1 MPTRN
6 TKIKLKIFLIYC
18 IFTIVPSLLISCLL
32 TVQKMEFYENEYKE
46 KAHRS
51 AGLHSKSIDNFIG
64 ETSGRL
70 EMLSTLIKV
79 QQFSFNHIDEVLR
92 ETHKQDDRF
101 SGFYWANPKGDILI
115 SSNSPFSPVN
125 VSDREYFQKAVGTGQ
140 TSISE
145 AHLGRVTGNYIITLA
160 TPITENHKVM
170 GVLLASLNIKTLE
183 ANLSTLL
190 TDEEIIV
197 TDEKGIPIIQAGAL
211 HTNEKYSMSELNLDR
226 LPWTLTA
233 RISYDD
239 EHLRLKAFINYFFI
253 TFIFTNIL
261 LLLIYIF
268 RLKWRAKLEKE
279 QYEFQKMELIG
290 NLAASTAHEIRN
302 PLTGISGLIKL
313 LSEEYHDKKAQNY
326 FEVIQIEIDR
336 INSIVSEL
344 LFLGRPTA
352 YTYKTYNINEI
363 LKEIEPILQSE
374 ANYMNVQLSISYSNN
389 DPHISCVKDHLK
401 QVILNLSKNSL
412 QAMPNGGKLTISI
425 ESDSA
430 SCMIDVKDTGIG
442 IPMEEL
448 EKIFHPFF
456 TKKKDGSGIGLTV
469 CKRILD
475 SYNGSISIESTVN
488 VGTEVKMMIPIV
500 KEDSLKDG

>member
-6 TKIKLKIFLIYC
+6 TKLKLTTFLIYF
-18 IFTIVPSLLISCLL
+18 IFTIVPSLLISFLL

-46 KAHRS
+46 EAHRN
-51 AGLHSKSIDNFIG
+51 AGLHSRSIDNFIG

-70 EMLSTLIKV
+70 EMLATLIKV
-79 QQFSFNHIDEVLR
+79 QQFSFNHIDEVLK
-92 ETHKQDDRF
+92 ETHKQDNRF

-115 SSNSPFSPVN
+115 SSNTPFSPVN
-125 VSDREYFQKAVGTGQ
+125 ISDREYFQKAVEIGK

-145 AHLGRVTGNYIITLA
+145 AHLGRITGNYIITLA
-160 TPITENHKVM
+160 TPVIENHRVI
-170 GVLLASLNIKTLE
+170 GVLLASLNLKTFE

-190 TDEEIIV
+190 NDEEIFIA
-197 TDEKGIPIIQAGAL
+197 DDKGITIMQAGAL
-211 HTNEKYSMSELNLDR
+211 HTNEKYVMKELSLDR

-239 EHLRLKAFINYFFI
+239 KHLRLEAFINYFFI
-253 TFIFTNIL
+253 AFIFTNIL
-261 LLLIYIF
+261 LLLIYNF

-313 LSEEYHDKKAQNY
+313 LGEEYHDKKAQNY
-326 FEVIQIEIDR
+326 FEVIQIEIER

-352 YTYKTYNINEI
+352 YTYKIYNINEI
-363 LKEIEPILQSE
+363 LKEIEPILKSE
-374 ANYMNVQLSISYSNN
+374 ANYMNVELSITYSTN

-412 QAMPNGGKLTISI
+412 HAMPNGGKLTISI
-425 ESDSA
+425 DSNSA
-430 SCMIDVKDTGIG
+430 SCMIYVSDTGIG
-442 IPMEEL
+442 IPNEEL

-469 CKRILD
+469 CKRIID

-488 VGTEVKMMIPIV
+488 VGTQVKMMIPLV
-500 KEDSLKDG
+500 RKDKEDIA